1 MTPDT
6 AARPDA
12 GAESEPQRTPKRA
25 ALAAWIGSSLE
36 YYDFAIYGT
45 AAALVLNTLFFPPDA
60 PTSVSVLLAMGTVG
74 VAYVVRPLGALI
86 VGPLGDR
93 LGRRFVLLLTLFMMG
108 GSTFA
113 IGCLPTYESVGLLAP
128 ALLILCRIAQGLSA
142 AGEQASAISMSL
154 EHSPDDRRAYT
165 ASWTLQGTQFGTLLA
180 TLVFIPFVSLLD
192 DGALHAWGWR
202 IPFWLS
208 AVVVVVAYL
217 IRRRLEEPP
226 SFQESRAVKKELTA
240 GPGSGMSPLVETLRF
255 HWRTVLRIMAAAMIN
270 TVNMVFTVFSVS
282 FATNG
287 NGLERSTMLWVPV
300 VVNVVALAAIPVA
313 GILADRVGRKPV
325 FIAGALGPAV
335 VMFPY
340 LWAITIGNWPL
351 IFLFGILMSGL
362 LYSLANAVWPAF
374 YAEMFPT
381 HVRVTGLALGTQLGF
396 AVSGGV
402 ATAVA
407 TALSGDDMGNW
418 FGPAVF
424 VAAMCLISTFAAMTA
439 KETFRMGLVDIDA
452 VQSAPEE
459 VSLADGPT
467 AFAGASAA
475 SGSTTATSGD
485 AVPAPVALTGG
496 EEK

>member
-6 AARPDA
+6 AAPPANPDPSA
-12 GAESEPQRTPKRA
+12 AQQRTPKRA

-74 VAYVVRPLGALI
+74 VAYIVRPLGALI

-113 IGCLPTYESVGLLAP
+113 IGCLPTYDSVGMLAP
-128 ALLILCRIAQGLSA
+128 ALLILCRVAQGLSA
-142 AGEQASAISMSL
+142 AGEQASAISMSI

-180 TLVFIPFVSLLD
+180 TLVFIPFVGFLSED
-192 DGALHAWGWR
+192 ALHAWGWR

-208 AVVVVVAYL
+208 AAVVVVAYL

-226 SFQESRAVKKELTA
+226 SFQEARAVKNTLGAAA
-240 GPGSGMSPLVETLRF
+240 GMTPLAETLRF

-300 VVNVVALAAIPVA
+300 VVNVVALAAIPLA
-313 GILADRVGRKPV
+313 GNLSDKIGRRPV
-325 FIAGALGPAV
+325 FIAGTIGPAV
-335 VMFPY
+335 LMFPY
-340 LWAITIGNWPL
+340 LWAITTGNWTL
-351 IFLFGILMSGL
+351 IFLFGIAMSGL
-362 LYSLANAVWPAF
+362 LYSCANAVWPAF

-396 AVSGGV
+396 AVSGGI
-402 ATAVA
+402 ATIVA
-407 TALSGDDMGNW
+407 TALSGDDLSNW

-424 VAAMCLISTFAAMTA
+424 VAAMCLISAAAALSA
-439 KETFRMGLVDIDA
+439 KETSRLGLVEIDA

-459 VSLADGPT
+459 ISLADAT
-467 AFAGASAA
+467 T
-475 SGSTTATSGD
+475 STDTTTSTD
-485 AVPAPVALTGG
+485 RTSVALAGG
-496 EEK
+496 EDK

>member
-6 AARPDA
+6 AAPPANPDPSA
-12 GAESEPQRTPKRA
+12 AQQRTPKRA

-74 VAYVVRPLGALI
+74 VAYIVRPLGALI

-113 IGCLPTYESVGLLAP
+113 IGCLPTYDSVGMLAP
-128 ALLILCRIAQGLSA
+128 ALLILCRVAQGLSA
-142 AGEQASAISMSL
+142 AGEQASAISMSI

-180 TLVFIPFVSLLD
+180 TLVFIPFVGFLSED
-192 DGALHAWGWR
+192 ALHAWGWR

-208 AVVVVVAYL
+208 AAVVVVAYL

-226 SFQESRAVKKELTA
+226 SFQEARAVKNTLGEAA
-240 GPGSGMSPLVETLRF
+240 GMTPLAETLRF

-300 VVNVVALAAIPVA
+300 VVNVVALAAIPLA
-313 GILADRVGRKPV
+313 GNLSDKIGRRPV
-325 FIAGALGPAV
+325 FIAGTIGPAV
-335 VMFPY
+335 LMFPY
-340 LWAITIGNWPL
+340 LWAITTGNWTL
-351 IFLFGILMSGL
+351 IFLFGIAMSGL
-362 LYSLANAVWPAF
+362 LYSCANAVWPAF

-396 AVSGGV
+396 AVSGGI
-402 ATAVA
+402 ATIVA
-407 TALSGDDMGNW
+407 TALSGDDLSNW

-424 VAAMCLISTFAAMTA
+424 VAAMCLISAAAALSA
-439 KETFRMGLVDIDA
+439 KETSRLGLVEIDA

-459 VSLADGPT
+459 ISLADAT
-467 AFAGASAA
+467 T
-475 SGSTTATSGD
+475 STDTTTSTD
-485 AVPAPVALTGG
+485 RTSVALAGG
-496 EEK
+496 EDK